1 MIAHL
6 FSTLCETLGYE
17 PDSVMSVRVNPRK
30 VVITHIDSSGM
41 LCSTTHLLSAT
52 RGVPP
57 SQHAEAS
64 ERQEW
69 QAGDRAPH
77 PPADAV

>member
-6 FSTLCETLGYE
+6 FSALCETLGYE
-17 PDSVMSVRVNPRK
+17 PDSVMSVRVNPHM

-52 RGVPP
+52 RRVPP

-69 QAGDRAPH
+69 RPGERAPH

>member
-6 FSTLCETLGYE
+6 FSALCETLGYE
-17 PDSVMSVRVNPRK
+17 PDSVMSVRVNPHM

-41 LCSTTHLLSAT
+41 LGSTTHLLSAT
-52 RGVPP
+52 RAVPP

-64 ERQEW
+64 ERQAW
-69 QAGDRAPH
+69 QAGERAPH

>member
-6 FSTLCETLGYE
+6 FSALCETLGYE
-17 PDSVMSVRVNPRK
+17 PDSVMSVRVIPHM

-52 RGVPP
+52 RAVPP

-64 ERQEW
+64 ECQEW
-69 QAGDRAPH
+69 LAGERPPH
-77 PPADAV
+77 PPADPV